1 MRTDGHQVD
10 VRGGGGEAGGARA
23 VAEDGGCWVDRRHG
37 GLDAGSGGI
46 WGDAGRCGEISHGG
60 LDAGLKAAQ

>member
-37 GLDAGSGGI
+37 GLDAGANRARGMIGG
-46 WGDAGRCGEISHGG
+46 GCGGE
-60 LDAGLKAAQ
+60 LACE